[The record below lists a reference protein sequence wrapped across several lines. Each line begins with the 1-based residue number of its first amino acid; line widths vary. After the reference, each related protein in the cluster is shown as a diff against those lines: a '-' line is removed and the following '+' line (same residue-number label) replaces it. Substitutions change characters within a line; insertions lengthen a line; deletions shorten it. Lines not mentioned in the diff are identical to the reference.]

1 MVLLKTLTFRFTPAC
16 WQLYHLLI
24 YVSLYNTHHEDV
36 EEDSGVIEMDIEL
49 ETYVE
54 QVMDEQKIS
63 NGIDFDFGFSK
74 LISVFAY
81 GVGLYRGSIDERHA
95 LVLQSRRL

>member
-24 YVSLYNTHHEDV
+24 YGSLYNSHYEDV
-36 EEDSGVIEMDIEL
+36 EDDSGVIEMDIEL

-54 QVMDEQKIS
+54 QIMDKQITR
-63 NGIDFDFGFSK
+63 NGIDFGFSK
-74 LISVFAY
+74 LISAFAY

>member
-1 MVLLKTLTFRFTPAC
+1 MVLSKTLTSTFTPAC

-24 YVSLYNTHHEDV
+24 YGSLYNSHHEDV
-36 EEDSGVIEMDIEL
+36 EDDSGVIEMDIEL

-74 LISVFAY
+74 LISTFVY
-81 GVGLYRGSIDERHA
+81 GVGLYRGSIDERQCI
-95 LVLQSRRL
+95 VFESRRV

>member
-1 MVLLKTLTFRFTPAC
+1 MFLKTPTFIFTPAC

-24 YVSLYNTHHEDV
+24 YGSLYNSHYEDV
-36 EEDSGVIEMDIEL
+36 EDDSGVIEMDIEL

-54 QVMDEQKIS
+54 QIMDKQITR
-63 NGIDFDFGFSK
+63 NGIDFGFSQ
-74 LISVFAY
+74 LISAFAY

>member
-1 MVLLKTLTFRFTPAC
+1 
-16 WQLYHLLI
+16 
-24 YVSLYNTHHEDV
+24 
-36 EEDSGVIEMDIEL
+36 MDIEL

-54 QVMDEQKIS
+54 QVMDEQRIS
-63 NGIDFDFGFSK
+63 DGIDFGFSK
-74 LISVFAY
+74 LISAFAY

>member
-1 MVLLKTLTFRFTPAC
+1 MFLKTPTFIFTPAC

-24 YVSLYNTHHEDV
+24 YGSLYNSHYEDV
-36 EEDSGVIEMDIEL
+36 EDDSGVIEMNIEL

-54 QVMDEQKIS
+54 QIMDKQITR
-63 NGIDFDFGFSK
+63 NGIDFGFSK
-74 LISVFAY
+74 LISAFAC
-81 GVGLYRGSIDERHA
+81 GVGLYRGSIGERHA

>member
-1 MVLLKTLTFRFTPAC
+1 MFLKTPTFIFTPAC

-24 YVSLYNTHHEDV
+24 YGSLYNSHYEDV
-36 EEDSGVIEMDIEL
+36 EDDSGVIEMDIEL

-54 QVMDEQKIS
+54 QIMDKQITR
-63 NGIDFDFGFSK
+63 NGIDFGFSK
-74 LISVFAY
+74 LISAFAY

>member
-1 MVLLKTLTFRFTPAC
+1 MIVFLKTPTFIFTPAC

-24 YVSLYNTHHEDV
+24 YGSLYNSHYEDV
-36 EEDSGVIEMDIEL
+36 EDDSGVIEMNIEL

-54 QVMDEQKIS
+54 QIMDKQITR
-63 NGIDFDFGFSK
+63 NGIDFGFSK
-74 LISVFAY
+74 LISAFAY

>member
-1 MVLLKTLTFRFTPAC
+1 MVFLKTLTFTFTPAC

-24 YVSLYNTHHEDV
+24 YGSLYNSHYEDV
-36 EEDSGVIEMDIEL
+36 EDDSGVIEMNIEL

-54 QVMDEQKIS
+54 QIMDKQITR

-74 LISVFAY
+74 LISTFVY
-81 GVGLYRGSIDERHA
+81 GVGLYRGSIDERQCI
-95 LVLQSRRL
+95 VFESRRV